1 MKPLQITVD
10 AQGNTIISHST
21 PISEHC
27 KSRARLLSSLVNM
40 VAAPG
45 GFEHFSTFSDT
56 MKRDIL
62 SLMHSIAEEQLP
74 IIEALEQHTAQSYYD
89 RGANAAAEHYRQ
101 KDQMVNIEAPPL
113 MTDYAQR

>member
-1 MKPLQITVD
+1 MNSPQITVD
-10 AQGNTIISHST
+10 AQGNTVISHST

-45 GFEHFSTFSDT
+45 GFEHFSTFPDS

-74 IIEALEQHTAQSYYD
+74 IIDALEQHTAQSYYE
-89 RGANAAAEHYRQ
+89 RGINAAAEHYRQ
-101 KDQMVNIEAPPL
+101 KEQPVHIEMPQPI
-113 MTDYAQR
+113 DYAQH

>member
-1 MKPLQITVD
+1 MNSPKITVD
-10 AQGNTIISHST
+10 SQGNTVISHTT

-45 GFEHFSTFSDT
+45 GFEHFSTFPDS

-74 IIEALEQHTAQSYYD
+74 IIDALEQHTAHSYYE
-89 RGANAAAEHYRQ
+89 RGVNAAAEHYRQ
-101 KDQMVNIEAPPL
+101 KDQAIAIEPPQADFL
-113 MTDYAQR
+113 QH

>member
-1 MKPLQITVD
+1 MKPVQITVD
-10 AQGNTIISHST
+10 TQGNTIISHSM

-27 KSRARLLSSLVNM
+27 KNRARLLSSLVNM

-45 GFEHFSTFSDT
+45 GFEHFSTFPDT

-62 SLMHSIAEEQLP
+62 DLMHSIAEEQLP
-74 IIEALEQHTAQSYYD
+74 VIEALEQHTAQSYYE

-101 KDQMVNIEAPPL
+101 KDLSVVIEEPQHIDF
-113 MTDYAQR
+113 TQH